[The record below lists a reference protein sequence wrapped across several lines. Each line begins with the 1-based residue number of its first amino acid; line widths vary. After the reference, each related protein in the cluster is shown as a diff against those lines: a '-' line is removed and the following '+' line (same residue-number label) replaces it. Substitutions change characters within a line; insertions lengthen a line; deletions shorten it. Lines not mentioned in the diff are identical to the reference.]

1 MLIFKVG
8 CYLIAYVEPAVGSS
22 IRIKYTCEQLP
33 DIFIPV
39 GYQGDNLAKVAR
51 LLQTGGAPQ
60 AGKGASFLF

>member
-22 IRIKYTCEQLP
+22 IRIEYTCEQLP
-33 DIFIPV
+33 DIFVPV

-51 LLQTGGAPQ
+51 LLQAGGAPQ
-60 AGKGASFLF
+60 AGRRASLLF